1 MPSIYRRAARRS
13 VCVLTER
20 IGGTRGPVY
29 QIIHHERFQEID
41 HGQLLQF
48 FQIFLFLC
56 VRQFIVQLVPFI
68 DERYVISVQLMFSFI
83 DEHFG
88 IFIQLIIPFIGQ
100 SDSVR
105 LFVGLV
111 IGRRLWRV
119 EQLQVVEWLWI
130 LGHLRKFVLIVFF
143 IFMVGRLQ

>member
-1 MPSIYRRAARRS
+1 MPSIYGRAARRS
-13 VCVLTER
+13 VWVSRL
-20 IGGTRGPVY
+20 
-29 QIIHHERFQEID
+29 QEID

-48 FQIFLFLC
+48 FQIFLFVC

-83 DEHFG
+83 DELSV
-88 IFIQLIIPFIGQ
+88 IFIQLVIPFIGQ
-100 SDSVR
+100 SGSVR

-111 IGRRLWRV
+111 IGRHLWF
-119 EQLQVVEWLWI
+119 VEWLWG
-130 LGHLRKFVLIVFF
+130 LWLFHKFVLIVFF

>member
-1 MPSIYRRAARRS
+1 MG
-13 VCVLTER
+13 EQ
-20 IGGTRGPVY
+20 RGAPFVFSG
-29 QIIHHERFQEID
+29 FQEID
-41 HGQLLQF
+41 HGQLIQF
-48 FQIFLFLC
+48 FQIFLFLRA
-56 VRQFIVQLVPFI
+56 RQFIIQLIPII

-83 DEHFG
+83 DELSV
-88 IFIQLIIPFIGQ
+88 IFIQLVIPFIGQ
-100 SDSVR
+100 SGSVR

-111 IGRRLWRV
+111 IGRRLWVV